1 MYLYRALQMLD
12 ATYDLH
18 MTWADGDAI
27 DTIEFRSYILTSVK
41 RFNVSDISLGE
52 RRPPAALSL

>member
-27 DTIEFRSYILTSVK
+27 DTIVNSV
-41 RFNVSDISLGE
+41 RIFNV
-52 RRPPAALSL
+52 R

>member
-27 DTIEFRSYILTSVK
+27 DTIEFRSGIFNIRYA
-41 RFNVSDISLGE
+41 FNVSDITW
-52 RRPPAALSL
+52 